1 MDAVQVDAEESDDDD
16 GSKALGPEIIVG
28 DRVCGDSE
36 AL

>member
-1 MDAVQVDAEESDDDD
+1 MDAVQVDAEGADDDD
-16 GSKALGPEIIVG
+16 GSKALGSEIIAG